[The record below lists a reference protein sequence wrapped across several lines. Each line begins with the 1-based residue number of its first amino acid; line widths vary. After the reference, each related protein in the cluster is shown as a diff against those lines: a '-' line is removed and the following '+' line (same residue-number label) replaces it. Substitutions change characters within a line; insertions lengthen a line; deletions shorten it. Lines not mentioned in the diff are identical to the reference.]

1 MTRRLEFATTEAVEL
16 ARRRDRFIPG
26 PVCGSSQQR
35 YLFHRT
41 GARFVRCRAC
51 DLVYAD
57 PVDTSAR
64 GYFDIAALGP
74 NADTIDHDHL
84 VADFTSLL
92 GDLADSY
99 ETRTGRRPCF
109 VLVLGRWHHDFV
121 SASDD
126 LRIELAAEIVEDE
139 QTLLTKPLAQTLGAD
154 LGASTSCC

>member
-16 ARRRDRFIPG
+16 ARRRDRFIPC
-26 PVCGSSQQR
+26 PACGSSQQR

-57 PVDTSAR
+57 PVDISAR
-64 GYFDIAALGP
+64 GYFDIAALGTH
-74 NADTIDHDHL
+74 ADTIDHDHL

-99 ETRTGRRPCF
+99 ETRTGRRP
-109 VLVLGRWHHDFV
+109 RPSWS
-121 SASDD
+121 SAGGITTSFP
-126 LRIELAAEIVEDE
+126 RPTTCASSSRPRSSTTNRRCSRSRSRRRSVPIS
-139 QTLLTKPLAQTLGAD
+139 
-154 LGASTSCC
+154 GASTSCC